1 MPLNFFYNSGYLKA
15 FCTLRKGFFPLHSW
29 NMKKKMVSPHLL
41 EDYFSSGFEETQNPF
56 ITENSRLW
64 GKYAGLIS
72 SLFALGLLIAAFVV
86 SYFSQN
92 LSNCF
97 LIIVYFFVGTPA
109 LIDTAKDLG
118 KFKINIE
125 VLMTLAAFLSVLIGS
140 QLEGALLLV
149 LFALSHALEHMV
161 TQKTK
166 GALSSLQKLAPSMA
180 IVIDEKEGSYQKSVR
195 EIQPGTKILI
205 RAGEVVPL
213 DGKVLDGSSYVNLS
227 HITGESIPIA
237 KKVGDEVQAGSIN
250 TDGTLT
256 VEVIKVSAESTLA
269 KIIKLITEAQAAKPK
284 LQRFLDKFGGIYAT
298 SIILISIAIAVII
311 PFVFS
316 IPFLAKEGSIYRSLA
331 FLIAASPCALIIGA
345 PTAYLGAISACARKG
360 ILLKGGVILDAL
372 STCKRLFFDKTGTL
386 TTGKL
391 TCCSIETTSKDIDED
406 TLIAISAGL
415 ENGAHHPIAEAI
427 LGFAKEKKVQH
438 QEIKE
443 LKVIPGCGVEGLV
456 TLDGKEEKAY
466 VGSPDFILQKT
477 TDGIKKEVEEKIQR
491 EGRVVALTLVKDVII
506 IFHFQDEVRKDAKD
520 ILQALSKNIHVE
532 MLTGDHKDNAQSV
545 ATSVGIES
553 FHSDVTPDG
562 KLDIIKE
569 YSKKEHIIMVGDG
582 INDAPALTYA
592 YVGIA
597 MGKVGSH
604 TAIEASDAVLLN
616 DDIGT
621 IGWLLGHAKKTHKIV
636 KQNIAFALA
645 AIAVNAVLSLAG
657 IFPLFIA
664 VILHEGSTV
673 LVGLNSLRLLRKS

>member
-1 MPLNFFYNSGYLKA
+1 
-15 FCTLRKGFFPLHSW
+15 
-29 NMKKKMVSPHLL
+29 MVSPHLL

-56 ITENSRLW
+56 IKEDSRLW
-64 GKYAGLIS
+64 GKYS
-72 SLFALGLLIAAFVV
+72 SLLYSLFSLGLLIAAFFV

-118 KFKINIE
+118 RLKINIE

-149 LFALSHALEHMV
+149 LFALSHSLEHMV

-180 IVIDEKEGSYQKSVR
+180 IVIDEKEESYQKSVK
-195 EIQPGTKILI
+195 EIYPGTKILI

-213 DGKVLDGSSYVNLS
+213 DGKVLEGSSYVNLS
-227 HITGESIPIA
+227 HITGESVPIA
-237 KKVGDEVQAGSIN
+237 KKIGDEVQAGSIN

-256 VEVIKVSAESTLA
+256 VEVIKTSADSTLA
-269 KIIKLITEAQAAKPK
+269 KIIKLITEAGAAKPK
-284 LQRFLDKFGGIYAT
+284 LQRFLDRFGDIYAT
-298 SIILISIAIAVII
+298 TIILISIAIAALM
-311 PFVFS
+311 PLLFS
-316 IPFLAKEGSIYRSLA
+316 IPYLGVEGAIYRSLA

-345 PTAYLGAISACARKG
+345 PTAYLGAISASARKG

-372 STCKRLFFDKTGTL
+372 ADCTRLFFDKTGTL

-391 TCCSIETTSKDIDED
+391 SCTSVDIIGD
-406 TLIAISAGL
+406 TLDEKTLLQITAGL

-427 LGFAKEKKVQH
+427 LRFAKEQKAKHHEVK
-438 QEIKE
+438 EI
-443 LKVIPGCGVEGLV
+443 KVIPGCGVEGFV
-456 TLDGKEEKAY
+456 TLKDKQEKAF
-466 VGSPDFILQKT
+466 VGSPDYILEKT
-477 TDGIKKEVEEKIQR
+477 PQELKKQVEERISR
-491 EGRVVALTLVKDVII
+491 DGHVVACTLVNDSIA
-506 IFHFQDEVRKDAKD
+506 IFHFEDEVRQDGKE
-520 ILQALSKNIHVE
+520 ILQNLTKHIEIE
-532 MLTGDHKDNAQSV
+532 MLTGDHKDNAKNV
-545 ATSVGIES
+545 ADQLGISS

-562 KLDIIKE
+562 KLDIVKKASE
-569 YSKKEHIIMVGDG
+569 KEHIIMVGDG
-582 INDAPALTYA
+582 INDAPALTFA

-597 MGKVGSH
+597 MGGVGSH
-604 TAIEASDAVLLN
+604 TAVEASDAVLLN
-616 DDIGT
+616 DDIST
-621 IGWLLGHAKKTHKIV
+621 IGWLLRHAKRTHKIV

-645 AIAVNAVLSLAG
+645 AIAVNAILSLAG

-664 VILHEGSTV
+664 VIMHEGSTV
-673 LVGLNSLRLLRKS
+673 LVGLNSLRLLRGGAQRSKSLRNL